1 MTFWERFYELCLEH
15 ETKPNPVAA
24 QLGIS
29 TATVT
34 RWKNGSYP
42 NAKYLERLS
51 AHFDVSTDYLL
62 GITDKKKEQ
71 VVLDEQ
77 PASDELKKLYEES
90 STLSDEEAQKV
101 REYVE
106 LLKLKR
112 NKELS

>member
-1 MTFWERFYELCLEH
+1 MTFWERFYKLCLEH
-15 ETKPNPVAA
+15 GTKPNPVAA

-42 NAKYLERLS
+42 TTKYLERLS

-62 GITDKKKEQ
+62 GKTDKKREQ
-71 VVLDEQ
+71 TDSDNL
-77 PASDELKKLYEES
+77 PASEEMQRLLIET
-90 STLSDEEAQKV
+90 STLSDEEARKV

-112 NKELS
+112 NQESS